1 MMGLPHEGDDDLG
14 RRACPGECCRLF
26 AFRRHVSRSAART
39 IKGSITIRRY
49 LGVLTAY
56 ASGTDQIGAAAKG
69 RRHSNTA
76 WQFIHETRPSGTGR
90 FGASRP
96 AT

>member
-1 MMGLPHEGDDDLG
+1 MGLPHEGDDDLG

-26 AFRRHVSRSAART
+26 AFGRHVSRSAART

-49 LGVLTAY
+49 LVVLTAH

-69 RRHSNTA
+69 RRHSDTA
-76 WQFIHETRPSGTGR
+76 RQFIHETRPSGTGR
-90 FGASRP
+90 LGASRP
-96 AT
+96 AA